1 MGDVGFSNKHALAGI
16 LLEVDQNLS
25 FRFIVENLIDQK
37 SQLCDTLNVVLEAF
51 LHPISVFLLFDS

>member
-1 MGDVGFSNKHALAGI
+1 MGDVGFSNKHALARI

-51 LHPISVFLLFDS
+51 LHHIIVFLLFD